1 MVSGYQQK
9 LESLYERL
17 QQLEQMGI
25 TKMIIFC
32 GTKKS
37 TEELCQQLYQNRYR
51 AFAIHG
57 DKEQPARERCLG
69 ELKRQHKCLLV
80 ATDVAQRGLDIPN
93 LPAVI
98 NFDMPEQLEDYV
110 HRIGRTGRAGRAG
123 KAVTFFTEA
132 DAEQLRAIANVM
144 KASGC
149 DVPDWMLRMKK
160 LTKEDRRRRAV
171 KPLSRKG
178 IAKRPRSAGAAGG
191 DGEAGESEGGG
202 SNALLLNSQVLPQ
215 LPSSDLQ
222 SPFYSPYR
230 LSVPRALASRSTTD
244 PSATP

>member
-37 TEELCQQLYQNRYR
+37 TEELCQQLYHNRYR

-69 ELKRQHKCLLV
+69 ELKRNQRCILV

-93 LPAVI
+93 LPAVV

-110 HRIGRTGRAGRAG
+110 HRIGRTGRAGKKGLAIS
-123 KAVTFFTEA
+123 FFTPA
-132 DAEQLRAIANVM
+132 KDCGQARGLIQLLRKTNQE
-144 KASGC
+144 
-149 DVPDWMLRMKK
+149 VPQGLERCVQMMAP
-160 LTKEDRRRRAV
+160 DR
-171 KPLSRKG
+171 KSRKG
-178 IAKRPRSAGAAGG
+178 GG
-191 DGEAGESEGGG
+191 KGGG
-202 SNALLLNSQVLPQ
+202 KGFGGKGKLG
-215 LPSSDLQ
+215 
-222 SPFYSPYR
+222 R
-230 LSVPRALASRSTTD
+230 K
-244 PSATP
+244 